1 MKTTT
6 IAVLAAA
13 VLGVT
18 AFLRAA
24 SGESAADSRSSSSSK
39 SRHESPFAC
48 DRMAMTPAIRKRHFE
63 ELGPTLLK
71 LKKSTRE
78 LADGYEFEFPA
89 DEKTFQL
96 LAEWTI
102 QERLCCPFFD
112 INVRLDR
119 EGGPL
124 WLRLTGREGT
134 KDFIKV
140 DGAAWVKQ

>member
-1 MKTTT
+1 
-6 IAVLAAA
+6 
-13 VLGVT
+13 
-18 AFLRAA
+18 
-24 SGESAADSRSSSSSK
+24 
-39 SRHESPFAC
+39 
-48 DRMAMTPAIRKRHFE
+48 MAMTPAIRKRHFE

-134 KDFIKV
+134 KDFIRV